1 MAQLIVLNGLP
12 GSGKS
17 TLARRYVDE
26 HPLALCLDIDVVRG
40 LLGRWRDDPDAAGQL
55 ARQLALA
62 MARVALGEGGDV
74 IVPQFVGRPGLLE
87 HLEAL
92 AAEQAARFVEV
103 ALVEDLEQA
112 TARLARRGTD
122 PTTQAQREAHAELER
137 CGGPAAAL
145 PEMHARLHQVLV
157 RRPATITLAPTDGQ
171 IDQTYR
177 ELLTLIDAVPPTP
190 DADPRPVDGSANP
203 YHLAAQPDPRDNSSG
218 GGCEM
223 PWAEV
228 SVVLDALDAAG
239 CRWWLEGGWGVDAL
253 VGTPTCI
260 HRDLDIDLH
269 AADEPAALAVLA
281 DLGYQIEVDWRP
293 NRVELVAPD
302 RGRVDLHPLQVDP
315 LSRATVHAMWRSD
328 GPEDPVGWLAGY
340 GTPRCSTPPS
350 APTPTAAVPHRPSH
364 STHRGACWSLPTRVA
379 GQPAGGTSGN
389 PRSRK

>member
-40 LLGRWRDDPDAAGQL
+40 LLGRWRDDPDAAG
-55 ARQLALA
+55 QLALA

-203 YHLAAQPDPRDNSSG
+203 YPLAAQPDPRDNSSG

-340 GTPRCSTPPS
+340 GWDAEVFHPAERAHAYGRGPAPSEPLDPPRRLLV
-350 APTPTAAVPHRPSH
+350 TAYKS
-364 STHRGACWSLPTRVA
+364 S
-379 GQPAGGTSGN
+379 GQPAGGISGN